1 MDFSNIL
8 DPASLTLGELI
19 LAVVVL
25 VVSGFVARSLRRR
38 VRTYLAKQDGL
49 DDYLAPLLGRI
60 VGWTVMIAGA
70 LIALAILGLDMAPVV
85 LIILIVLGVLV
96 LSGRGILEN
105 FASGLVL
112 QIRGPFRPGD
122 RIDVAGFDG
131 IVKEINARAVVVETP
146 DNRSVHVPNTDV
158 LNNAIVNHS
167 ELALRRSDVVVG
179 IGYGEDIGNARDVAL
194 DTVASIDAVV
204 GDPEPEVLVSELG
217 DSSVNLIVRFWHT
230 DDQRISARAEV
241 AERVKESFDAAGIEI
256 PFPQRVVTVTNAD
269 ASNMGEA

>member
-19 LAVVVL
+19 IAVVVL
-25 VVSGFVARSLRRR
+25 IISGLLARSLRRR
-38 VRTYLAKQDGL
+38 VRSYLARQDGL

-60 VGWTVMIAGA
+60 VGWTVMIAGV

-85 LIILIVLGVLV
+85 LIILIVLAVLV

-122 RIDVAGFDG
+122 RIDVAGYDG
-131 IVKEINARAVVVETP
+131 TVKEVNARAVVIETP

-167 ELALRRSDVVVG
+167 ELPLRRSDVMVG
-179 IGYGEDIGNARDVAL
+179 IGYAEDIAHAREVAL
-194 DTVASIDAVV
+194 RAIGAIDAIEATP
-204 GDPEPEVLVSELG
+204 DPEVLVSELG
-217 DSSVNLIVRFWHT
+217 DSSVNLIVRFWHA
-230 DDQRISARAEV
+230 DGHRISARAEA
-241 AERVKESFDAAGIEI
+241 AERVKDAFEAAGIEI

>member
-19 LAVVVL
+19 IAVVVL
-25 VVSGFVARSLRRR
+25 IISGLLARSLRRR
-38 VRTYLAKQDGL
+38 VRSYLARQDGL

-60 VGWTVMIAGA
+60 VGWTVMIAGV

-85 LIILIVLGVLV
+85 LIILIVLAVLV

-122 RIDVAGFDG
+122 RIDVAGYDG
-131 IVKEINARAVVVETP
+131 TVKEVNARAVVIETP

-167 ELALRRSDVVVG
+167 ELPLRRSDVVVG
-179 IGYGEDIGNARDVAL
+179 IGYAEDITHAREVAL
-194 DTVASIDAVV
+194 RAIGTIDAIEATP
-204 GDPEPEVLVSELG
+204 DPEVLVSELG
-217 DSSVNLIVRFWHT
+217 DSSVNLIVRFWHA
-230 DDQRISARAEV
+230 DGLRISARAEA
-241 AERVKESFDAAGIEI
+241 AERVKDAFDAAGIEI